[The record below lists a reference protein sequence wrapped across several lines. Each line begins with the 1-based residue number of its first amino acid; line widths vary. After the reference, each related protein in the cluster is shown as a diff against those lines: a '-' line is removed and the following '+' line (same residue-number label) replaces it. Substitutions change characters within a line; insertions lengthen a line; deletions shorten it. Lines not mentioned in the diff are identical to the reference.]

1 MARNQYREYYLQLIN
16 SRTMSPIDDDTG
28 VYNVYTVSTPAEAT
42 IYSDTNGT
50 SQANPGTISN
60 GIIRFYTASSV
71 LSVDVSILTASGH
84 AIFVE
89 ALTSSQH
96 RVLVNPDEWRNQKL
110 IIGMTLPGV
119 STTIAALVDTGFDL
133 PAHSL
138 TREAYLHIT
147 TVATDT
153 DVDLGTSTDTDGF
166 LDGIDTSATGL
177 LGLVEDLTAGSI
189 GALLA
194 TTTSSAIRK
203 VYVPAN
209 ATSGKSIVWA
219 MTGTATATTAFGYIY
234 IIYDLMPTV
243 GN

>member
-28 VYNVYTVSTPAEAT
+28 VYNVYTVSTPTEAT

-60 GIIRFYTASSV
+60 GIIRFFTALSV
-71 LSVDVSILTASGH
+71 ESVDVSILTASGH

-89 ALTSSQH
+89 ALTASQH
-96 RVLVNPDEWRNQKL
+96 RVLVNPDEWKNQKL
-110 IIGMTLPGV
+110 VIGMTLPGT
-119 STTIAALVDTGFDL
+119 SATLVDTGFDL
-133 PAHSL
+133 PATSL
-138 TREAYLHIT
+138 TREAYLHIN

-194 TTTSSAIRK
+194 TTSSSAIRK

-209 ATSGKSIVWA
+209 ATSGKSIVWT
-219 MTGTATATTAFGYIY
+219 MTGTATATTAYGYIY

>member
-60 GIIRFYTASSV
+60 GIIRFFTALSV
-71 LSVDVSILTASGH
+71 ESVDVSILTASGH

-89 ALTSSQH
+89 ALTASQH
-96 RVLVNPDEWRNQKL
+96 RVLVNPDEWKNQKL
-110 IIGMTLPGV
+110 VIGMTLPGT
-119 STTIAALVDTGFDL
+119 SATLVDTGFDL
-133 PAHSL
+133 PATSL
-138 TREAYLHIT
+138 TREAYLHII

-209 ATSGKSIVWA
+209 ATSGRSIVWMMA
-219 MTGTATATTAFGYIY
+219 GTATATTAYGYIY

>member
-28 VYNVYTVSTPAEAT
+28 VYNVYTVSTPTEAT

-60 GIIRFYTASSV
+60 GIIRFFTALSV
-71 LSVDVSILTASGH
+71 ESVDVSILTASGH

-89 ALTSSQH
+89 ALTASQH
-96 RVLVNPDEWRNQKL
+96 RVLVNPDEWKNQKL
-110 IIGMTLPGV
+110 VIGMTLPGT
-119 STTIAALVDTGFDL
+119 SATIVDTGFDL
-133 PAHSL
+133 PATSL
-138 TREAYLHIT
+138 TKEAYLHIT

-194 TTTSSAIRK
+194 TTSSSAIRK

-209 ATSGKSIVWA
+209 ATSGKSIVWT
-219 MTGTATATTAFGYIY
+219 MTGTATATTAYGYIY